1 MDTPRQETSPNR
13 HSHSHHHD
21 RHERQGQVVSPT
33 RLTQRAASTNQAPS
47 TSPLP
52 TQGTY
57 SLLSHLREQ
66 APTSHP
72 TPAPYTQN
80 LTSSYFLK
88 KQLHSCRIYVLR
100 PTQLERT
107 PRTAKH
113 TAHSTAGDHDRNY
126 TDSTLDARPTPHT
139 TRGSGRCPAALHATT
154 SLALIFSCHVS
165 CRAVRPTE
173 RACSTQEPANTP
185 TRSETLQSSYSSSYP
200 PRPPARLLGDVQ
212 PQLLLAVLEVRTL
225 GRTHGRPDASA
236 ARA

>member
-1 MDTPRQETSPNR
+1 MNESLKHSEHTTPPTMTYLKVRSNPIQSNLSIATVDTRRQETSPNR

-113 TAHSTAGDHDRNY
+113 TAHTAQLAIM
-126 TDSTLDARPTPHT
+126 TETTLTPPSTLDPLPTPH
-139 TRGSGRCPAALHATT
+139 GVPAAAPLPCTLPLH
-154 SLALIFSCHVS
+154 SH
-165 CRAVRPTE
+165 
-173 RACSTQEPANTP
+173 
-185 TRSETLQSSYSSSYP
+185 
-200 PRPPARLLGDVQ
+200 
-212 PQLLLAVLEVRTL
+212 
-225 GRTHGRPDASA
+225 
-236 ARA
+236 